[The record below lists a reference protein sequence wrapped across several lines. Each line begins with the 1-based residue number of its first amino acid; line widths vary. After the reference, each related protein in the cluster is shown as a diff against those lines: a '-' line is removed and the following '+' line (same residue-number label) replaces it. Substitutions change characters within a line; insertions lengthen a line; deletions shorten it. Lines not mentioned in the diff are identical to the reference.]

1 MRPSQSGP
9 RAKSPTPVIGKFY
22 YISQV
27 VASFSFNMSGG
38 RLAFLTSVSS
48 ASEYKSKPARNVHL
62 SKIKGIIS
70 LKQKKSN
77 FTTKMFGVQSHKKTV
92 STGIAYR
99 F

>member
-1 MRPSQSGP
+1 
-9 RAKSPTPVIGKFY
+9 
-22 YISQV
+22 V
-27 VASFSFNMSGG
+27 VASFLFNMSGG

-92 STGIAYR
+92 STDIAYR
-99 F
+99 FWLCSMYQRTPPAVYYDNIFI